1 MTPHNI
7 VFWEVDPQADFLL
20 PGGKLYVPG
29 AEKIIP
35 NLNRLVEEARKGR
48 VFLVSHGCQHPP
60 DDPEFKTFPPHCI
73 RGTAGAR
80 FVPEALTDNVRIIP
94 NDKSFRLP
102 ADLFTFKQVVFE
114 KQELDVFS
122 NPHAAVAIE
131 MLEKNAEFYVFGV
144 VTEYCVLLAAKGL
157 LERGRKVFIV
167 RDAIETLD
175 PKEGTRTLE
184 ELKALGA
191 RIVSTDE
198 ALAAVR
204 DESSRVA
211 PE

>member
-1 MTPHNI
+1 MTPHKI

-29 AEKIIP
+29 SEKVIP

-48 VFLVSHGCQHPP
+48 VFLISHGCQHAP

-73 RGTAGAR
+73 RGTPGAR
-80 FVPEALTDNVRIIP
+80 LIPEALTDKFCIIP
-94 NDKSFRLP
+94 NEKSFPLP
-102 ADLFTFKQVVFE
+102 GDLLNYQQVVFE
-114 KQELDVFS
+114 KQVLDVFS
-122 NPHAAVAIE
+122 NPHAAVVVE
-131 MLEKNAEFYVFGV
+131 MLGKDAEFYVFGV

-175 PKEGTRTLE
+175 PNEGSRTLD
-184 ELKALGA
+184 ELKELGA

-204 DESSRVA
+204 DETSRAA

>member
-1 MTPHNI
+1 MTRRKI

-48 VFLVSHGCQHPP
+48 VFLISHGCEHAPG
-60 DDPEFKTFPPHCI
+60 DPEFKTFPPHCI

-80 FVPEALTDNVRIIP
+80 LIPEALTEKFCVVP
-94 NDKSFRLP
+94 NEKSFHLP
-102 ADLFTFKQVVFE
+102 GDLLNYQQVVFE
-114 KQELDVFS
+114 KQVLDVFS
-122 NPHAAVAIE
+122 NPHVAIVV
-131 MLEKNAEFYVFGV
+131 EKLGKDAEFFVFGV

-157 LERGRKVFIV
+157 LQRGRKVSIV

-175 PKEGTRTLE
+175 PKEGSRTLE

-191 RIVSTDE
+191 QIVTTEE
-198 ALAAVR
+198 AIATVR
-204 DESSRVA
+204 DESSRA
-211 PE
+211 ANP

>member
-29 AEKIIP
+29 AERIIP

-48 VFLVSHGCQHPP
+48 VFLVSHGCQHSP

-80 FVPEALTDNVRIIP
+80 LIPEALANRFVIIP
-94 NDKSFRLP
+94 NEKSFRLLG
-102 ADLFTFKQVVFE
+102 DLLNYQQVVFE

-122 NPHAAVAIE
+122 NPHAATVVE
-131 MLEKNAEFYVFGV
+131 MLGKDAEFYVFGV

-167 RDAIETLD
+167 RDAIETLN
-175 PKEGTRTLE
+175 PKEGSRTLE

-204 DESSRVA
+204 DETSRAA
-211 PE
+211 PG

>member
-1 MTPHNI
+1 LTDKFC
-7 VFWEVDPQADFLL
+7 V
-20 PGGKLYVPG
+20 
-29 AEKIIP
+29 IP
-35 NLNRLVEEARKGR
+35 NENNFHL
-48 VFLVSHGCQHPP
+48 PP
-60 DDPEFKTFPPHCI
+60 DLLSYQQI
-73 RGTAGAR
+73 
-80 FVPEALTDNVRIIP
+80 
-94 NDKSFRLP
+94 
-102 ADLFTFKQVVFE
+102 VFE

-122 NPHAAVAIE
+122 NPHAAAVVE
-131 MLEKNAEFYVFGV
+131 KLEKDAEFYVFGV

-157 LERGRKVFIV
+157 LERSRKVHIV

-191 RIVSTDE
+191 RIVSTEE

-204 DESSRVA
+204 DETSRVA

>member
-1 MTPHNI
+1 MTPHKI
-7 VFWEVDPQADFLL
+7 IFWEVDPQADFLL

-29 AEKIIP
+29 AERIIP

-48 VFLVSHGCQHPP
+48 VFLISHGCQHSP
-60 DDPEFKTFPPHCI
+60 DDPEFQTFPPHCI

-80 FVPEALTDNVRIIP
+80 LISEALTDKFCIIP
-94 NDKSFRLP
+94 NEKSFRLTG
-102 ADLFTFKQVVFE
+102 DLLKNQQVVFE

-122 NPHAAVAIE
+122 NPHAAVVVE
-131 MLEKNAEFYVFGV
+131 LLGKDAEFYVFGV

-157 LERGRKVFIV
+157 LERKRKVFIV

-175 PKEGTRTLE
+175 PKEGSRTLE

-198 ALAAVR
+198 ALEAVR
-204 DESSRVA
+204 DENSRAA